1 MRIIIYVNQQIVLI
15 SKNLPKLH
23 LRQLDDLYSK
33 QEGVPFNISLGG
45 GTQGLCDMVDLDYMI
60 PPKFILPLEKEF
72 GGTFIG
78 LIKNFQI
85 TICD

>member
-1 MRIIIYVNQQIVLI
+1 MRIIIYVNNRIVLI
-15 SKNLPKLH
+15 SKELSILN

-45 GTQGLCDMVDLDYMI
+45 GTQGLCDMVDLDYI
-60 PPKFILPLEKEF
+60 TPPETILPLEKEF

-78 LIKNFQI
+78 LIKNFKI
-85 TICD
+85 SICG